1 MKKQALVNI
10 YHFIRKST
18 YNDGIFTQEDFD
30 TLKNEM
36 EILKQHQLPAT
47 YALKHDAVVDETYT
61 ALIKSMVDE
70 KDEVGAWWEITK
82 EMADKAGVTWKG
94 CDVIDL
100 HVKAGYS
107 LAYLPEERKKLLDV
121 YMQDFKQVYG
131 YYPKTI
137 GSWVMDIVTFEYAK
151 EKYGVVGG
159 ALCRDQ
165 KGIDGFTLWGG
176 YVNGAY
182 YPSKVNEYIPAQ
194 THAMQVDMPIF
205 KLLGPDPIY
214 NFEAEVREGA
224 GGIYTLEPAWTC
236 GQSETWVKWLFE
248 CITEEEQLGYGY
260 TQAGQENS
268 FIWGNV
274 GEGFEMQMRHIA
286 ALRKANKI
294 RVESLRDSSLWFK
307 KKYQL
312 TPPITYTATKD
323 WNQTFDLKTTWYS
336 SRFYRSSLMLD
347 QGVLSI
353 RDLYIF
359 DESYASR
366 YLEDYIDN
374 NESVFDALPILNAC
388 YWSTK
393 EKRASI
399 DFINLKTGERIK
411 GEDVTFEGKE
421 DDQTWVAKWHIAE
434 GVKMVITHT
443 EDAMKF
449 EWRQEESQEPIK
461 WGIRINSLPVLK
473 SMQAHQL
480 ICEHEGFTYTLGIKN
495 ATCSQVEDEVW
506 IVPMTN
512 TCTFSMAQKENLK
525 DLQVFSDAYLKD
537 AKGFDQQVEA
547 PVIIDDEK
555 IKQVKLIKPVASHRA
570 KVKQYGEVVYC
581 TFMNP
586 NEEGTIHYTI
596 NGEVPTEQDACYTE
610 AIAIQDDCV
619 IKARAFQKGRIAS
632 DVVEVKYF
640 NTLPVQSITS
650 PTKFDDRKVFNR
662 NGAKDLIDGEKGSLN
677 YVDNC
682 WLITTD
688 FFDVTLDLGQMRQL
702 TGIHI
707 GLMQSKRS
715 GPYYPEYITFY
726 TSEDGENFEQV
737 FTQNVQ
743 AESGNPDIE
752 IKDIVASINQQARYV
767 RIKAKPYKFYFI
779 FADEIV
785 VQGK

>member
-47 YALKHDAVVDETYT
+47 YALKHDAVVDERYT

-107 LAYLPEERKKLLDV
+107 LAYLPEERKRLLDV
-121 YMQDFKQVYG
+121 YMQDFKEVYG

-194 THAMQVDMPIF
+194 THDMQVDMPIF

-214 NFEAEVREGA
+214 NFEAEVRQGA

-312 TPPITYTATKD
+312 TPPVTYTATTD
-323 WNQTFDLKTTWYS
+323 WNETFDLKTTWYS

-347 QGVLSI
+347 RGVLSI

-359 DESYASR
+359 DEAYASR
-366 YLEDYIDN
+366 YLNDYIDN

-393 EKRASI
+393 EKRASM
-399 DFINLKTGERIK
+399 DFINTRTGEVIK
-411 GEDVTFEGKE
+411 GIGVSFEGQE
-421 DDQTWVAKWHIAE
+421 DDKTWIATWQIEE
-434 GVKMVITHT
+434 GTKMVITHT

-449 EWRQEESQEPIK
+449 ELNQESHVEPMA
-461 WGIRINSLPVLK
+461 WGIRINTLPVLK
-473 SMQAHQL
+473 SIQEHKL
-480 ICEHEGFTYTLGIKN
+480 VCEHENFTYALTVEN
-495 ATCSQVEDEVW
+495 ATCMQVEDQVF
-506 IVPMTN
+506 ITPTAQA
-512 TCTFSMAQKENLK
+512 CTLIMSQKENLK
-525 DLQVFSDAYLKD
+525 ELEVFSEDYLKD
-537 AKGFDQQVEA
+537 AKAFDAQVEA
-547 PVIIDDEK
+547 PVAIDEEK
-555 IKQVKLIKPVASHRA
+555 IKNVKLIKPVLSHKA
-570 KVKQYGEVVYC
+570 KVKQYDEVAYC
-581 TFMNP
+581 TMMNP
-586 NEEGTIHYTI
+586 NEESTIYYTI
-596 NGEVPTEQDACYTE
+596 NGEEPTEEDTLYT
-610 AIAIQDDCV
+610 APIAISEDCV
-619 IKARAFQKGRIAS
+619 VKVRAFSKGRLAS
-632 DVVEVKYF
+632 DTVEAKYF
-640 NTLPVQSITS
+640 NTLPVKSITS

-662 NGAKDLIDGEKGSLN
+662 NGANDLIDGEKGSLN

-688 FFDVTLDLGQMRQL
+688 LLDVTLDLGQMRDL
-702 TGIHI
+702 TGINI

-726 TSEDGENFEQV
+726 TSQDGENFEEV

-743 AESGNPDIE
+743 AESGDPDIE
-752 IKDIVASINQQARYV
+752 IKDIVATINKQARYV
-767 RIKAKPYKFYFI
+767 RVKAKPYKFYFI
-779 FADEIV
+779 FADEII